1 MKLDIFPAR
10 AVYIYGIT
18 ITYCKVNL
26 PGSFQFGLNY
36 LREFKVLK
44 NKMEDGR
51 VGGLDSLDSPKLK
64 THLVHWD
71 RRVMLP

>member
-1 MKLDIFPAR
+1 M
-10 AVYIYGIT
+10 
-18 ITYCKVNL
+18 
-26 PGSFQFGLNY
+26 
-36 LREFKVLK
+36 EFKVLK

-64 THLVHWD
+64 THLVQWD